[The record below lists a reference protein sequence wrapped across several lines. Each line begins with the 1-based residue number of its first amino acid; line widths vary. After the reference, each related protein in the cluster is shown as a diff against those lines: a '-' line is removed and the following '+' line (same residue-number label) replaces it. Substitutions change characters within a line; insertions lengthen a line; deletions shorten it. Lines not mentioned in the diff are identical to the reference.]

1 MKIEI
6 SDEFLDDFLV
16 QALKDG
22 LDTVQKNNWV
32 KNPEDIIDNKK
43 LEAAFLTL
51 LGYYMYPSDF
61 MRFVEETYNGSNADS

>member
-16 QALKDG
+16 QSLKDG
-22 LDTVQKNNWV
+22 LDTIRNNSWL
-32 KNPEDIIDNKK
+32 KHPEDILDNKK

-51 LGYYMYPSDF
+51 LGYYMCHSDF
-61 MRFVEETYNGSNADS
+61 VQFIKDTYNGSDSNS

>member
-6 SDEFLDDFLV
+6 SDEFLDGFLV

-32 KNPEDIIDNKK
+32 KHPEDILDNKK

-51 LGYYMYPSDF
+51 LGYYMCYSDF
-61 MRFVEETYNGSNADS
+61 VQFIKDTYNGSDSDS